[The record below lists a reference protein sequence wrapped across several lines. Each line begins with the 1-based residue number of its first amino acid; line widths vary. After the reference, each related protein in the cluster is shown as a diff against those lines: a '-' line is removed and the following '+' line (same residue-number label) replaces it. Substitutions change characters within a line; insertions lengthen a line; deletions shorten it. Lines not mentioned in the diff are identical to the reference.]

1 MARRRADVRR
11 EEILRA
17 AADAVARLGF
27 ARTRVADVAAELG
40 ISPALVFYHF
50 ETKDRLLSEAFT
62 FAAERD
68 MQRLERAVTRPGSC
82 ASRLRAVLRLY
93 APSGPAPG
101 WTLDIEAWAEAL
113 RSPDIRDASRR
124 LDRRWRA
131 GIERIIVDGA
141 AGGEFRSADPRQSA
155 QRIAAMLDG
164 LAVATQV
171 RRSVPRAQAARWAA
185 EHAAREL
192 GVPVEALAPP
202 SGRGGAADGGN
213 GAAVA
218 LTRASGGAPSDR

>member
-40 ISPALVFYHF
+40 ISPALVFYHL

-68 MQRLERAVTRPGSC
+68 MRRLERAVTRPGSC
-82 ASRLRAVLRLY
+82 AARLRAVLRLY
-93 APSGPAPG
+93 APSGTAPG

-113 RSPDIRDASRR
+113 RSPEIREASRR

-131 GIERIIVDGA
+131 GIERSIVDGA
-141 AGGEFRSADPRQSA
+141 ARGEFHSADPRQSA

-192 GVPVEALAPP
+192 GVPVEVIAP
-202 SGRGGAADGGN
+202 SGRARGASGGDG
-213 GAAVA
+213 A
-218 LTRASGGAPSDR
+218 LIRASGGVPSGR

>member
-17 AADAVARLGF
+17 ASDAVARLGF

-68 MQRLERAVTRPGSC
+68 MQRLERAVSGPGSSV
-82 ASRLRAVLRLY
+82 SRLRAVLRLY
-93 APSGPAPG
+93 APSGLAPG

-113 RSPDIRDASRR
+113 RSPEIREASRR
-124 LDRRWRA
+124 LDRQWRA
-131 GIERIIVDGA
+131 GIERIIADGA
-141 AGGEFRSADPRQSA
+141 QGGEFRAEDPRQSA

-171 RRSVPRAQAARWAA
+171 RRSLPRSQAARWAA

-192 GVPVEALAPP
+192 GLPVAALAPQ
-202 SGRGGAADGGN
+202 AADRAGPRLAGNPRAAGG
-213 GAAVA
+213 V
-218 LTRASGGAPSDR
+218 